1 VFVLR
6 VMIFVIL
13 LLQPAASAAEK
24 ILALQGGG
32 IRALSSDAGLIAG
45 VARVSQL
52 SRNGV
57 EKGAFDR
64 LDSVNVTAMLQGFDS
79 VSSVSGSSWF
89 AAEFFFSSSFVEMLA
104 GIASSP
110 STAAQQFD
118 EQWIRPWLLATDV
131 QEPRFDSFQVLVRL
145 WVKLLLGTGDE
156 DTIFLAQFFLATGFT
171 WNHFVDVLL
180 MSTGGISN
188 STLMGSPPTPG
199 AHQKWLVD
207 HTVVL
212 PASGACIRQ
221 GRLIFP
227 RVTYG
232 AVSNE
237 ELPVYL
243 PAKFSVRLGSGIN
256 SSAPF
261 PYISIPEVPIQFK
274 FQGLC
279 IGCGSTSSA
288 PTYQDTANGTLIS
301 SSGTLPVVQTV
312 AASSAVFGSAI
323 DSFVFSEIAAEISA
337 DVAVWLGV
345 EGFHAADELH
355 ESVQSHVDGL
365 AMSQLAG
372 TAFHALIDGG
382 YTDGTGIAQAVS
394 SGASEVVVVLNSFSI
409 NQAEYVLQLFPG
421 GPIVK
426 PGVPKELFP
435 VFQSPNASVIE
446 AAFAEFQTLKLAS
459 GSRFLKVLA
468 IGTIEGT
475 TAENKFFGIAGGSR
489 VTINVINIC
498 SELSIGFF
506 ANFDNYGQL
515 VQEVALTVSD
525 PANRDM
531 VLTKLM
537 PFFGSTFASFPGTHA
552 RPVIQSHFI

>member
-1 VFVLR
+1 
-6 VMIFVIL
+6 M
-13 LLQPAASAAEK
+13 
-24 ILALQGGG
+24 
-32 IRALSSDAGLIAG
+32 
-45 VARVSQL
+45 
-52 SRNGV
+52 
-57 EKGAFDR
+57 
-64 LDSVNVTAMLQGFDS
+64 GFLMKS
-79 VSSVSGSSWF
+79 KESLKV
-89 AAEFFFSSSFVEMLA
+89 
-104 GIASSP
+104 
-110 STAAQQFD
+110 
-118 EQWIRPWLLATDV
+118 IRP
-131 QEPRFDSFQVLVRL
+131 R
-145 WVKLLLGTGDE
+145 
-156 DTIFLAQFFLATGFT
+156 
-171 WNHFVDVLL
+171 
-180 MSTGGISN
+180 
-188 STLMGSPPTPG
+188 
-199 AHQKWLVD
+199 
-207 HTVVL
+207 
-212 PASGACIRQ
+212 
-221 GRLIFP
+221 
-227 RVTYG
+227 
-232 AVSNE
+232 
-237 ELPVYL
+237 
-243 PAKFSVRLGSGIN
+243 
-256 SSAPF
+256 
-261 PYISIPEVPIQFK
+261 FK

-288 PTYQDTANGTLIS
+288 ATYQDTANGTLIS

-323 DSFVFSEIAAEISA
+323 DSFLFSEIAAEISA

-355 ESVQSHVDGL
+355 ESVQSRVDGL
-365 AMSQLAG
+365 VMSQLAG